1 MSIREAEL
9 RDAAAL
15 ARVMVESFRS
25 AHRNHLPEK
34 SLMALTYEESERN
47 WVRALVELSKSTE
60 SKECLF
66 VAANDA
72 GELIGVAV
80 GGPEHSSHP
89 LYMGEVY
96 VLYLL
101 PAYHRQGIGRQ
112 LVKHVVER
120 LAKLGM
126 HSLLIR
132 ILKVNAP
139 ARRFYE
145 ALGGQLVLEEQI
157 EEEGMVLDQVAYG
170 WRDVSD
176 YRTPVEQNGETP
188 MRSQRIRSPGIIPST
203 SWCALSCC
211 NFYEKEVSYGGNE

>member
-9 RDAAAL
+9 HDEAAL
-15 ARVMVESFRS
+15 ARVMVDSFRS
-25 AHRNHLPEK
+25 AHRTHLPEK

-47 WVRALVELSKSTE
+47 WARTLSELSESTE
-60 SKECLF
+60 SKQCLF

-72 GELIGVAV
+72 GELIGVAM
-80 GGPEHSSHP
+80 GGPERSGHP
-89 LYMGEVY
+89 LCTGEVY

-112 LVKHVVER
+112 LVEHVVER

-126 HSLLIR
+126 RSLLIR
-132 ILKVNAP
+132 VLKVNEL

-157 EEEGMVLDQVAYG
+157 EEEGVVLDQVAYG
-170 WRDVSD
+170 WRDGSELLHSHD
-176 YRTPVEQNGETP
+176 AER
-188 MRSQRIRSPGIIPST
+188 
-203 SWCALSCC
+203 
-211 NFYEKEVSYGGNE
+211 